1 MEIIKEFRILIC
13 KIPPGVVKKPSHY
26 NQYIFLKSISY
37 LLSLATSLVGI
48 LEMRRIQIEKFLRN
62 FLEISIQ
69 LCIVFELK
77 SHVTLAFLFVIHPGN
92 TTQEKQKQG
101 YFA

>member
-1 MEIIKEFRILIC
+1 MKRLVR
-13 KIPPGVVKKPSHY
+13 PLLVKQ
-26 NQYIFLKSISY
+26 NMF
-37 LLSLATSLVGI
+37 
-48 LEMRRIQIEKFLRN
+48 
-62 FLEISIQ
+62 
-69 LCIVFELK
+69 IVFELK